1 MRVGGTTPSGHSL
14 GDRGLARA
22 GRGALAAAAILVAA
36 GALATAACQPDLKV
50 GGLRQGG
57 TAQAR
62 TFGAIAQDLLVPRC
76 ATSACHSGSPPPAEP
91 TLDADLAWNA
101 LVGVPSLQAS
111 GTQLVEPFAPER
123 SYLVMKLR
131 GTAGSAGGLGSLMPI
146 GEAALD
152 EADIAAIE
160 AWIANGAPND

>member
-1 MRVGGTTPSGHSL
+1 MRIGGTMPSGHSL
-14 GDRGLARA
+14 NGKRAVAAQRATPVAVALLAAVAALSIAACEPQRKV
-22 GRGALAAAAILVAA
+22 GALNDA
-36 GALATAACQPDLKV
+36 
-50 GGLRQGG
+50 G
-57 TAQAR
+57 TAQAKS
-62 TFGAIAQDLLVPRC
+62 FSSIAQDILVPRC

-91 TLDADLAWNA
+91 TLDADLAWSA
-101 LVGVPSLQAS
+101 LVGVPSQQAS

-131 GTAGSAGGLGSLMPI
+131 GTAGSAGGIATVMPI

>member
-14 GDRGLARA
+14 GDRGLVRARRA
-22 GRGALAAAAILVAA
+22 ALAAAAILAA
-36 GALATAACQPDLKV
+36 GALAACQPDLKV
-50 GGLRQGG
+50 GELRQGG
-57 TAQAR
+57 TSQAR
-62 TFGAIAQDLLVPRC
+62 TFSAIAQDILVPRC

-91 TLDADLAWNA
+91 TLDADLAWSA
-101 LVGVPSLQAS
+101 LVGVPSQQAS

-131 GTAGSAGGLGSLMPI
+131 GTAASAGGLGSLMPI